1 VPIQAWQGGE
11 RQWRDEDSVAVRLGL
26 CDRRIPD
33 QRITARAVLYYDRC
47 VPRFGQIVARSAC
60 QRVVKSARRIR
71 HNNAYWP
78 LRVGVC
84 GLRLCDAKRAH
95 CEACRRKE
103 CGKRFRDHFCLL
115 DPWVMSLCNS
125 ELHYVA
131 RPIHHRELVENG
143 FVDFNP
149 QAWALRRLHTS
160 VLADFKYGAEHV
172 AERSEERRV
181 GKGCRLEEQ

>member
-1 VPIQAWQGGE
+1 AFELGVGPHRQSVLRAAGPDDWLEVLERIIGKLVPIQAWQGGE
-11 RQWRDEDSVAVRLGL
+11 RQWRDEDGVAVRLGL

-115 DPWVMSLCNS
+115 DPWAMSL
-125 ELHYVA
+125 
-131 RPIHHRELVENG
+131 
-143 FVDFNP
+143 
-149 QAWALRRLHTS
+149 
-160 VLADFKYGAEHV
+160 
-172 AERSEERRV
+172 
-181 GKGCRLEEQ
+181 